1 MATIRSA
8 RKKDGTPYWR
18 AVWFETV
25 RGKRCQKTKS
35 FAKRSNAKA
44 HAAKMETE
52 VERRGVGDPEKHTV
66 GRFFTRWI
74 ATLKQRGEL
83 STTTLAGYQ
92 EKLAMLAAYV
102 GDLRLDKLATRDL
115 DEAYAKLLESG
126 GKARRKNRDG
136 SRDPRPL
143 APRTVLHVHRA
154 AHTCLEQA
162 RRWKLIPD
170 NPARD
175 AKPPSP
181 NKSKA
186 RAFTSDEIGRI
197 LHAVRSAKEN
207 GKETYPDLDLVVMV
221 LLSSGLRRSELLGL
235 ALDAVDFEAGTIT
248 VKRSVVYDLDRKP
261 LLRDNIVKS
270 DDSYRIVTLDAA
282 VMDRLR
288 ARKAW
293 IAEQKLA
300 WGKSYFDGPP
310 LVFPGPGGFP
320 YDPHSMTLRLR
331 QVLRQAKVNGQPA
344 HGHRH
349 SMATHLIAQ
358 GYDVKTV
365 SSRLGHS
372 SVAITLDL
380 YAHAVDGRDRAAGE
394 AMGSLIKSATQVQQ
408 NSGKGPKSAA

>member
-1 MATIRSA
+1 
-8 RKKDGTPYWR
+8 
-18 AVWFETV
+18 
-25 RGKRCQKTKS
+25 
-35 FAKRSNAKA
+35 
-44 HAAKMETE
+44 
-52 VERRGVGDPEKHTV
+52 
-66 GRFFTRWI
+66 
-74 ATLKQRGEL
+74 
-83 STTTLAGYQ
+83 
-92 EKLAMLAAYV
+92 
-102 GDLRLDKLATRDL
+102 
-115 DEAYAKLLESG
+115 
-126 GKARRKNRDG
+126 
-136 SRDPRPL
+136 
-143 APRTVLHVHRA
+143 
-154 AHTCLEQA
+154 CLEQA

-344 HGHRH
+344 HGH
-349 SMATHLIAQ
+349 
-358 GYDVKTV
+358 
-365 SSRLGHS
+365 
-372 SVAITLDL
+372 
-380 YAHAVDGRDRAAGE
+380 
-394 AMGSLIKSATQVQQ
+394 
-408 NSGKGPKSAA
+408 